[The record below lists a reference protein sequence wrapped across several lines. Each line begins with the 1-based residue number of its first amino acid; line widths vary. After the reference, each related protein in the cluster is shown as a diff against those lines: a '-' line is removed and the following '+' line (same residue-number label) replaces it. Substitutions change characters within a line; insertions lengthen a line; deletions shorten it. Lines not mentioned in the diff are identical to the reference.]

1 MRRLPVEL
9 PDLRPYV
16 IVNRLVIVIYLQFT
30 IRVVSNSKDVAWTK
44 IDLVDVFVHGLIVVA
59 LDAELA
65 RFICIAWDLGLQD
78 AIYSI
83 SKLMKFFIVTSEQIH
98 RADEG
103 VSPWLDVGPLAVFH
117 VLDTSK

>member
-30 IRVVSNSKDVAWTK
+30 IRIVSNSKDVTRTK

-65 RFICIAWDLGLQD
+65 RFICIAWNFRL
-78 AIYSI
+78 
-83 SKLMKFFIVTSEQIH
+83 
-98 RADEG
+98 
-103 VSPWLDVGPLAVFH
+103 
-117 VLDTSK
+117 